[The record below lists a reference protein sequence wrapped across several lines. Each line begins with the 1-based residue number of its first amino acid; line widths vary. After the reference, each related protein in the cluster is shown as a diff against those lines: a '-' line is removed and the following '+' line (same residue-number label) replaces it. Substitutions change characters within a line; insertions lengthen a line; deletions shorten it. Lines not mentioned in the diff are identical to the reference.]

1 MAARLVLDTR
11 ERKLIKLFR
20 KGDID
25 VRTLD
30 VGDILCE
37 YDDGSGW
44 VAERKTV
51 DDLAISIQDGRWD
64 EQRDRLFKTG
74 LSVIYIVEGD
84 VASACRPE
92 LLGAL
97 VNLELMGV
105 HVFRTWS
112 LPETKDILQHLWTKM
127 QSSSSTPMQTLVTNK
142 RRKFSEPNAIWIR
155 QITCIPSFSES
166 IARAILQHFNGSM
179 RELRDAL
186 MAPVPFPDVPISATG
201 RLGKG
206 ACRQAPGGLQPARMK
221 QT

>member
-11 ERKLIKLFR
+11 ERKLIKLY
-20 KGDID
+20 KEGDTD
-25 VRTLD
+25 VRPLD

-44 VAERKTV
+44 VAERKTI

-74 LSVIYIVEGD
+74 LTVVYIIEGD
-84 VASACRPE
+84 VARACRLE

-97 VNLELMGV
+97 VNVELMGV

-112 LPETKDILQHLWTKM
+112 LAETKDLLQHLLTKM
-127 QSSSSTPMQTLVTNK
+127 QGSSSTPTQTLVTNK
-142 RRKFSEPNAIWIR
+142 RRKFSEPTTIWIR
-155 QITCIPSFSES
+155 QIMCIPSFGET

-179 RELRDAL
+179 RELQDAL
-186 MAPVPFPDVPISATG
+186 RTPVPFPDVPISATG
-201 RLGKG
+201 RLGKERI
-206 ACRQAPGGLQPARMK
+206 AKLQAIFNPPE
-221 QT
+221 